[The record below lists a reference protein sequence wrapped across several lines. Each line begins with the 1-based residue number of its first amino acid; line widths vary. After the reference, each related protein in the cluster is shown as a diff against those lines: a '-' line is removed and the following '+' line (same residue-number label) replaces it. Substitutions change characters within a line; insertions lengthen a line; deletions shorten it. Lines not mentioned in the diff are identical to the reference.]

1 MLDITH
7 CDAVMIGRAV
17 QGKPWLP
24 SQIDHFLEFGT
35 MKREPGLDEIRELL
49 SGHLKALHEF
59 YGQHL
64 GLRIARKHVG
74 WTLDQIV
81 GSGAL
86 KQRFNRAESAALQ
99 FGLIDQL
106 DTLQTTA

>member
-1 MLDITH
+1 MHRYVLG
-7 CDAVMIGRAV
+7 MG
-17 QGKPWLP
+17 L
-24 SQIDHFLEFGT
+24 LEN
-35 MKREPGLDEIRELL
+35 
-49 SGHLKALHEF
+49 SLHEF

-74 WTLDQIV
+74 WTLDQIK

-106 DTLQTTA
+106 DTLQTAA